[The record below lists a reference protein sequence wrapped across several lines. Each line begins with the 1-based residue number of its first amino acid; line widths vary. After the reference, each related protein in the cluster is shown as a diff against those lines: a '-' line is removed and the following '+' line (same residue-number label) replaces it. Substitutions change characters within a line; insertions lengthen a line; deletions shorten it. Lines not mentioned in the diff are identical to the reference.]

1 MAKVLMIDADEAIV
15 HDVAH
20 TLIANGLTVDF
31 AHNGRNGLA
40 KAMVGDFDVVT
51 LDRVLPDIDGLAI
64 VATMRGIGMKTP
76 VVMTGAVAGVDL
88 RVQGLRAGADDYL
101 AKPFDSEEMSA
112 RIEVLLRRRPRIPET
127 EAILRHGPFEL
138 DLLRRKA
145 TCRGR
150 EFVLQ
155 FGEWRVLEFM
165 MRHPGKVLTRT
176 MILEGIWG
184 YHFDPG
190 TNLIDVYV
198 GRLRKK
204 VGIAGEPRV
213 IHTIRGS
220 GYVFG

>member
-1 MAKVLMIDADEAIV
+1 MAKILMIDDDEAIV
-15 HDVAH
+15 QDVAR

-31 AHNGRNGLA
+31 APNGRKGLA
-40 KAMVGDFDVVT
+40 KVMVGHFDVVT

-64 VATMRGIGMKTP
+64 LTTIRGIGMKTP
-76 VVMTGAVAGVDL
+76 VLMTGAAVGVDL

-101 AKPFDSEEMSA
+101 VKPFHSEEMSA
-112 RIEVLLRRRPRIPET
+112 RIEVLLRRQPRIPET
-127 EAILRHGPFEL
+127 EATLRHGPFEL

-150 EFVLQ
+150 EFVLK
-155 FGEWRVLEFM
+155 FSEWRVLEFM
-165 MRHPGKVLTRT
+165 MRHPGQILTRT
-176 MILEGIWG
+176 MILEGVWG

-204 VGIAGEPRV
+204 ADIAGEPKV
-213 IHTIRGS
+213 IHTIRGA
-220 GYVFG
+220 GYLLR